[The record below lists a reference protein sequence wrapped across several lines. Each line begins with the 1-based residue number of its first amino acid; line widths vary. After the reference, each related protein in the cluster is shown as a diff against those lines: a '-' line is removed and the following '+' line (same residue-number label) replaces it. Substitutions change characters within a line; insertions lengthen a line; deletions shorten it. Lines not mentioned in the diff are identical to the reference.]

1 MKPSG
6 NAPQGKAKKNAP
18 PNNMMMDELDS
29 AMMMPVEDKK
39 GGGNALDEKRKS
51 LGGGEQ
57 FEKHVMHSGKMPSMI
72 HPTNNLDNTQEE
84 QISSSFFNGMRD

>member
-1 MKPSG
+1 
-6 NAPQGKAKKNAP
+6 
-18 PNNMMMDELDS
+18 MMMDELDS

-39 GGGNALDEKRKS
+39 GGGALDEKRKS